1 MTEYEF
7 IPNTSAKEIRTDL
20 YIFISHQW
28 RDSQTIDTDKT
39 RVMKQ
44 TFGNFSL
51 INHHALSGT
60 SFYIQK

>member
-7 IPNTSAKEIRTDL
+7 IPNTSVKEIRIDL

-28 RDSQTIDTDKT
+28 RDSQTIDTDKA

-44 TFGNFSL
+44 TFGNFS
-51 INHHALSGT
+51 
-60 SFYIQK
+60 